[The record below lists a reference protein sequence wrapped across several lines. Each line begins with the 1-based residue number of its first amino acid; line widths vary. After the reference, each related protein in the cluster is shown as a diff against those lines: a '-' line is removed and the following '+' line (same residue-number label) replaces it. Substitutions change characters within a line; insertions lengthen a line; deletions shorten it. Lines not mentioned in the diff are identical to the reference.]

1 MDGSRYVLGIAFLIH
16 HNNTNN
22 FATEMPE
29 KTPLDYTVL
38 QYLLVMILG
47 AIGGLVARLQILVG
61 MGVHCWKCAIGR
73 LAVDACTS
81 GFCGLLAFWACESI
95 NMKPLLTAV
104 IIGITGHMGSRAL
117 FLAEQ
122 IIARKW
128 KHIAEE

>member
-1 MDGSRYVLGIAFLIH
+1 
-16 HNNTNN
+16 
-22 FATEMPE
+22 MPE

-47 AIGGLVARLQILVG
+47 AIGGLVARLQII
-61 MGVHCWKCAIGR
+61 CWKCAAGR

-95 NMKPLLTAV
+95 SMKPLLTAV

-122 IIARKW
+122 IIAKKW
-128 KHIAEE
+128 KNMSD

>member
-1 MDGSRYVLGIAFLIH
+1 MDGKQSVLGVAHLIH
-16 HNNTNN
+16 QNNENN
-22 FATEMPE
+22 LEKAMPE
-29 KTPLDYTVL
+29 KTPLDYTAL

-47 AIGGLVARLQILVG
+47 AIGGLVARLQIIVG
-61 MGVHCWKCAIGR
+61 IGVHCWKCAAGR

-95 NMKPLLTAV
+95 SMKPLLTAV

-122 IIARKW
+122 ILAK
-128 KHIAEE
+128 KCKNMSD